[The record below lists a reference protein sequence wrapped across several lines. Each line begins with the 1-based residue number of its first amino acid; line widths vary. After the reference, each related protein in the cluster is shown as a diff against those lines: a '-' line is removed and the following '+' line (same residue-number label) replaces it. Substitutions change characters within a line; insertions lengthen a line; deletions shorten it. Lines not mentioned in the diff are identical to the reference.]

1 MDETVTDR
9 QPRRKQNIAAVTVY
23 ALVVILCA
31 AILVPVLA
39 GCKPNGEARRGA
51 VRIGAKNFTEQF
63 ILGEL
68 LSQLVEAKTNL
79 TVERRFNL
87 GGTMICHRALIKGEI
102 DLYPEY
108 TGTALTA
115 ILGREVVASP
125 QDTYDAV
132 AEAYRDRFACEW
144 LSPFGFNNTYA
155 ITIRQADAE
164 TRNWQTLSDLR
175 EAAPSLNAAFTAEF
189 VERPD
194 GYPGLKEAYGFAF
207 GSARELDAGL
217 MYKAL
222 TGGEADVIC
231 AFATDGRIAA
241 YKLLPLADDK
251 GFFPPYFAAPVV
263 RSEVLEGHPEL
274 REVLNVLA
282 GNLDDATMQQLNYQV
297 DEGKLAPSDV
307 ARRFLRSTGIVK

>member
-1 MDETVTDR
+1 MDETLTDPR
-9 QPRRKQNIAAVTVY
+9 PRRKQNMATVIVY
-23 ALVVILCA
+23 ALVVILGA
-31 AILVPVLA
+31 AILVLVLT
-39 GCKPNGEARRGA
+39 GCKPSGEARRTA

-79 TVERRFNL
+79 TVERKFNL

-115 ILGREVVASP
+115 ILKREVIASP
-125 QDTYDAV
+125 DATYDAV

-144 LSPFGFNNTYA
+144 FSPFGFNNTYA
-155 ITIRQADAE
+155 ITVRHADAE
-164 TRNWQTLSDLR
+164 ANRWQAVSDLR
-175 EAAPSLNAAFTAEF
+175 EPAPSLKAAFTAEF

-194 GYPGLKEAYGFAF
+194 GYPGLKKAYGFAF

-222 TGGEADVIC
+222 AGGEADVIC

-241 YKLLPLADDK
+241 YKLVPLADDK

-263 RSEVLEGHPEL
+263 RSATLEAHPEL
-274 REVLNVLA
+274 REVLNALA
-282 GNLDDATMQQLNYQV
+282 ATLDDATMQQLNYEV
-297 DEGKLAPSDV
+297 DERKLAPSDV
-307 ARRFLRSTGIVK
+307 ARRFLRSKGIVK

>member
-1 MDETVTDR
+1 MDENLADPR
-9 QPRRKQNIAAVTVY
+9 PRRKQNMTTVTVY
-23 ALVVILCA
+23 ALVVILCPA
-31 AILVPVLA
+31 MLVLVLT

-68 LSQLVEAKTNL
+68 LSQLVEAKTYL
-79 TVERRFNL
+79 TVERKFNL

-125 QDTYDAV
+125 QATYDAV
-132 AEAYRDRFACEW
+132 AEGYRDRFACEW

-155 ITIRQADAE
+155 ITVRQADAE
-164 TRNWQTLSDLR
+164 TRGWQTVSDLR
-175 EAAPSLNAAFTAEF
+175 EAAPSLKTAFTAEF

-194 GYPGLKEAYGFAF
+194 GYPGLKKAYGFAF
-207 GSARELDAGL
+207 GSVRELDAGL
-217 MYKAL
+217 MYQAL
-222 TGGEADVIC
+222 PGGEADVIC

-241 YKLLPLADDK
+241 YNLVPLADDK

-263 RSEVLEGHPEL
+263 RSAALEAHPEL

-282 GNLDDATMQQLNYQV
+282 GTLDDAAMQQLNYQV
-297 DEGKLAPSDV
+297 DEGKRAPSDV
-307 ARRFLRSTGIVK
+307 ARRFLRSRGIVK